1 MQVNVRATFF
11 VLVIS
16 ELVLYIF
23 FLGEAIGKNCRV
35 PYLKRGF
42 DVVGMPEGIAFKKP
56 YNYGAHQMKRIMEAA
71 DNISFVI
78 RDPEELLESSVS
90 PKASTD
96 SSDID
101 SIKRLL
107 EKIAGLE
114 AVQKVL
120 ENANEKILEED
131 VEVVDLVL
139 SEHEKLLLYNS
150 CSEYFSPDAWLAVGH
165 NMQHSA
171 SHEDLVLPIYTE
183 AEERFWLFLVNEKPS
198 KIAKSVFT
206 TKIKGRWLNLE
217 ADGRYSILK
226 ETDYIFGKNVIRT
239 AHGPLYFSYC
249 KELPGNYQLSDAH
262 KKAVLEA
269 VDNAGFAQII

>member
-1 MQVNVRATFF
+1 M
-11 VLVIS
+11 
-16 ELVLYIF
+16 LVLYIF
-23 FLGEAIGKNCRV
+23 FIFLGEAIGKNCRV
-35 PYLKRGF
+35 SYLKRGF

-56 YNYGAHQMKRIMEAA
+56 YNYGAHQMKKIMEAA
-71 DNISFVI
+71 DSISFVI
-78 RDPEELLESSVS
+78 RDPEELLESSTS
-90 PKASTD
+90 PKTSTD
-96 SSDID
+96 SSDMD
-101 SIKRLL
+101 SVERLL

-114 AVQKVL
+114 AAQKVL
-120 ENANEKILEED
+120 QNANEKILEDD

-165 NMQHSA
+165 NMQHSS

-217 ADGRYSILK
+217 AGRQYSILK
-226 ETDYIFGKNVIRT
+226 ETDHIFGKNVIRT
-239 AHGPLYFSYC
+239 AHGPLFFLIVKNC
-249 KELPGNYQLSDAH
+249 RVITNYLMLI
-262 KKAVLEA
+262 KKQ
-269 VDNAGFAQII
+269 F